1 MAFALQPQPAH
12 PAPIVGSNS
21 AHAPDATPLL
31 AACDLTIR
39 FGDLVANDAV
49 NLGLRSGQ
57 VHAVLGENGAGKST
71 LMKLL
76 YGIYQPDS
84 GQVVVDGAPTSI
96 TSPSVARAH
105 GIGMVFQDLRLVPA
119 FTVAENIALAL
130 PKGSPV
136 RGRALKQLIAG
147 AHEAVGLDVDPDATV
162 RDLSIGERQRVEIVK
177 TLAAGA
183 RVIILDEPTSVLTPL
198 EVEALLAAVDRL
210 RGNGY
215 AIAIITH
222 KLPEVRVI
230 ADRVTVLRA
239 GRVVV
244 GDADPA
250 GLSDDDLVDAM
261 VGSAVPALRTRNAAR
276 AGDAVAAA
284 LELDGVS
291 ADGDDGRVAIVDI
304 TLTVDAGE
312 LVGIAGVAG
321 SGQREL
327 AEVALG
333 LRGLT
338 AGTVR
343 IAGSAPITAPRHAIA
358 AGAAGVPEDPRKE
371 AVVGDLQVL
380 HHMVLGGIPTKRR
393 GLDIDWSDARRQ
405 VAALPSIE
413 RLDVAAHDRVVAD
426 LSGGNIQRVV
436 LARAFAKDRVLLV
449 AAYPTR
455 GLDVA
460 MTRATQQALLEAR
473 NDGTG
478 IVMIS
483 EDLDELML
491 VCDRIVV
498 MHDGHIAGIVDAHDA
513 DRSALGRLMIGVAA

>member
-1 MAFALQPQPAH
+1 MAFALQPEV
-12 PAPIVGSNS
+12 APSTS
-21 AHAPDATPLL
+21 ATLAGTVAAANGTPLL
-31 AACDLTIR
+31 AAHELTIR
-39 FGDLVANDAV
+39 FGDLVANDTV
-49 NLGLRSGQ
+49 SLGLRPGQ

-84 GQVVVDGAPTSI
+84 GQVVVDGVPTSI
-96 TSPSVARAH
+96 GSPSVARAH

-136 RGRALKQLIAG
+136 RGRALKLLIDEAQ
-147 AHEAVGLDVDPDATV
+147 EAVGLRVDPGATV

-177 TLAAGA
+177 TLTAGA
-183 RVIILDEPTSVLTPL
+183 RVVILDEPTSVLTPL
-198 EVEALLAAVDRL
+198 EVTALLAAVDRL
-210 RGNGY
+210 RQGGY

-244 GDADPA
+244 QDADPG
-250 GLSDDDLVDAM
+250 GLSDGDLVEAM
-261 VGSAVPALRTRNAAR
+261 VGAAVPALRARNAEAR
-276 AGDAVAAA
+276 AGSAPA
-284 LELDGVS
+284 LELAGVT
-291 ADGDDGRVAIVDI
+291 AEGDDGSVAIADV
-304 TLTVDAGE
+304 TLTVGAGE

-333 LRGLT
+333 LRELT

-343 IAGSAPITAPRHAIA
+343 IAGGAPITHPKHAIA

-371 AVVGDLQVL
+371 AVIGDLQVL

-393 GLDIDWSDARRQ
+393 GLDIDWADARSQ
-405 VAALPSIE
+405 VGAIPSIA
-413 RLDVAAHDRVVAD
+413 RLDVASQDRVVAD

-436 LARAFAKDRVLLV
+436 LARAFAQDRVLLV

-460 MTRATQQALLEAR
+460 MTRATQQVLLEAR
-473 NDGTG
+473 NAGTG
-478 IVMIS
+478 VLMIS

-498 MHDGHIAGIVDAHDA
+498 MHDGHIAGIVDAHDV
-513 DRSALGRLMIGVAA
+513 DRSVLGRLMIGAAA